1 MLVRG
6 LCLRAKGSDDEGLSH
21 FLIRS
26 LSHFLN
32 MGTTPKYL
40 VTGGAG
46 FIGSNLADELIRQGA
61 KVSIID
67 NLSTGSRENLSEIGG
82 DFDFIEADLNDDEAA
97 RRAVENV
104 DVVFHQAALPS
115 VPRSVE
121 DPVET
126 HQACVNATFN
136 LLVKARD
143 SGVRRF
149 VYAASSSAYG
159 DQQTLPKLE
168 TMRPEPLSP
177 YAAAKLTGEY
187 YCRVFNEVYG
197 LETLALRY
205 FNVFGPR
212 QDPSSAYSGVISR
225 FIDALM
231 KGHTPVIY
239 GDGEQTRDF
248 TYIANVVQA
257 NISASQTGKGIGEV
271 MNVANGERVS
281 LNELLDAL
289 KKITSRDAEAKYL
302 EARKGD
308 VKHSQADNSLAV
320 KYLGYE
326 KLVGLEEG
334 LQRTIDWWKTSR
346 FSQNRER

>member
-1 MLVRG
+1 M
-6 LCLRAKGSDDEGLSH
+6 
-21 FLIRS
+21 S
-26 LSHFLN
+26 L
-32 MGTTPKYL
+32 TTKCL

-46 FIGSNLADELIRQGA
+46 FIGSNLAGELIRKGA
-61 KVSIID
+61 KVTILD
-67 NLSTGSRENLSEIGG
+67 NLSTGFRENLEEISG
-82 DFDFIEADLNDDEAA
+82 DFEFIEADLNDDKAVSA
-97 RRAVENV
+97 AVEGAE
-104 DVVFHQAALPS
+104 VVFHQAALPS
-115 VPRSVE
+115 VPRSVD

-126 HQACVNATFN
+126 HQACVNGTFN

-143 SGVRRF
+143 AGVRRF

-159 DQQTLPKLE
+159 DQEALPKVE
-168 TMRPEPLSP
+168 TMRPDPLSP

-197 LETLALRY
+197 LETIALRY

-212 QDPSSAYSGVISR
+212 QNPSSAYSGVISR

-231 KGHTPVIY
+231 KGDTPVIY

-248 TYIANVVQA
+248 TYIANVVDA
-257 NISASQTGKGIGEV
+257 NIKASQTDKGIGEV

-281 LNELLDAL
+281 LNQLLEAL
-289 KKITSRDAEAKYL
+289 KAITGRDDAKAEYR

-308 VKHSQADNSLAV
+308 VKHSQADNSRAV
-320 KYLGYE
+320 ECLGYD

-334 LQRTIDWWKTSR
+334 LQKTIDWWKTSR
-346 FSQNRER
+346 FAG